1 MKSIVSYPDRGPY
14 GKSSWRGNCTGRIIK
29 DFFLQFRP
37 RVWADVFL
45 GGGTSQDVHAEL
57 LKEGVENT
65 FFGLD
70 LHNGFNIL
78 KDNFREKLNPCL
90 ADWVFLHPPYFD
102 LVRYSG
108 NMWGSPHPDDLS
120 RCSSYEE
127 FIMKMRI
134 GMLNVWEGIR
144 RGGRYTLLIGDLR
157 RKGQYFWLSR
167 DLSMIAPGR
176 IESVL
181 IKEQHNCVSG
191 GRDYTG
197 SFIPIVHETALT
209 FIKDEG
215 LIISVLDQTLE
226 ASRRLKSLS
235 DANWKSIIGW
245 VLARLGGEASLPQIY
260 ECIIREAGDTTIG
273 RPNWQAKVRQVLG
286 QYYVN
291 AGQRGVWRLAA
302 KAM

>member
-37 RVWADVFL
+37 KVWADVFL
-45 GGGTSQDVHAEL
+45 GGGTSLDVHAEL
-57 LKEGVENT
+57 IKEGYSHI
-65 FFGLD
+65 FIGLD
-70 LHNGFNIL
+70 LHNGFNVL
-78 KDNFREKLNPCL
+78 KDSFAERLKPRV
-90 ADWVFLHPPYFD
+90 ADWVFLHPPYHD
-102 LVRYSG
+102 MVRYSG
-108 NMWGSPHPDDLS
+108 NMWGKPHPDDLS
-120 RCSSYEE
+120 RCTSYED
-127 FIMKMRI
+127 FVMKMRI
-134 GMLNVWEGIR
+134 SMLNIWEGIS

-157 RKGQYFWLSR
+157 KKGKYFWLSR
-167 DLSMIAPGR
+167 DLSVIAPGR
-176 IESVL
+176 IESVV

-191 GRDYTG
+191 GQEYTG
-197 SFIPIVHETALT
+197 SFIPILHETAIT

-235 DANWKSIIGW
+235 EATWRSIIGW
-245 VLARLGGEASLPQIY
+245 VLARLGGEASLQQIY
-260 ECIIREAGDTTIG
+260 DCIEREAGETTVG

-286 QYYVN
+286 QHYVN

-302 KAM
+302 

>member
-1 MKSIVSYPDRGPY
+1 MKSVVSYPDRGPY
-14 GKSSWRGNCTGRIIK
+14 GKSSWRGNCTGRLIK
-29 DFFLQFRP
+29 EFFLQFRP
-37 RVWADVFL
+37 RIWADVFL

-57 LKEGVENT
+57 IREGVENT

-78 KDNFREKLNPCL
+78 KDSFQEKLNPSQ
-90 ADWVFLHPPYFD
+90 ADWVFLHPPYHN
-102 LVRYSG
+102 VIQYSG
-108 NMWGSPHPDDLS
+108 NMWGKPHPDDLS
-120 RCSSYEE
+120 RCASYED

-134 GMLNVWEGIR
+134 GMLNIWQGIR

-176 IESVL
+176 LESAV
-181 IKEQHNCVSG
+181 IKEQHNCVSD
-191 GRDYTG
+191 RMDYSG
-197 SFIPIVHETALT
+197 SFIPIIHETALT
-209 FIKDEG
+209 FIKDEA

-235 DANWKSIIGW
+235 EANWKSLIGW
-245 VLARLGGEASLPQIY
+245 VLARLGGEASLSQIY
-260 ECIIREAGDTTIG
+260 QCIEHEAGNATVG

-286 QYYVN
+286 QNYVN
-291 AGQRGVWRLAA
+291 AGQRGVWRLSA
-302 KAM
+302 